1 MSGFGVNFF
10 FLDKVKLHYEAQ
22 TGEAM
27 LPMSD
32 WSEDVRN
39 KFMTFMQ
46 TNDPKGFVEY
56 VLNGDHHE

>member
-1 MSGFGVNFF
+1 MIGFRLNFF
-10 FLDKVKLHYEAQ
+10 FLDAVKLHYEAQ
-22 TGEAM
+22 TGKAM

-32 WSEDVRN
+32 WSEGARN

-46 TNDPKGFVEY
+46 TNDAKGFVEY